1 MYPSFMFYLNDFK
14 KAERYICAHFSLSQ
28 DIGLHVFLNAHMI
41 PFNEHTPQYKLG
53 DPHYTTAIRPKESSR
68 GKERGLANQQGKEL
82 GARPGERT
90 RSQGGCGSSFSDP
103 GRKRNKPSGCRYH
116 ALI

>member
-1 MYPSFMFYLNDFK
+1 MGHSFIFCLT
-14 KAERYICAHFSLSQ
+14 RSHIC
-28 DIGLHVFLNAHMI
+28 
-41 PFNEHTPQYKLG
+41 LG
-53 DPHYTTAIRPKESSR
+53 RSSTTATRPKESSR

-90 RSQGGCGSSFSDP
+90 RSQGGCGSLFSDP